1 MIPGKKGE
9 DRRRINLAYSFWLI
23 ANRNTMRHR
32 NKNKIL
38 DRDKASRESMLRN
51 LASSI
56 LIYEKVKTT
65 EAKAKVV
72 KTLVERAI
80 TVAKKGDL
88 TARRTLISSLPQ
100 KMAIKKSLEVLGER
114 YKNRQ
119 GGFCRIIRLGA
130 RQGDGAKMVQ
140 IELV

>member
-1 MIPGKKGE
+1 
-9 DRRRINLAYSFWLI
+9 
-23 ANRNTMRHR
+23 MRHG

-56 LIYEKVKTT
+56 IIYEKVKTT

-72 KTLVERAI
+72 RTLVEQMI
-80 TVAKKGDL
+80 TKAKVGDL
-88 TARRTLISSLPQ
+88 AARRQLIATLPQ
-100 KMAIKKSLEVLGER
+100 KLAVKKAFDVLGPR
-114 YKNRQ
+114 YKDRT
-119 GGFCRIIRLGA
+119 GGYSRIVKIGSR
-130 RQGDGAKMVQ
+130 RGDGAELVQ